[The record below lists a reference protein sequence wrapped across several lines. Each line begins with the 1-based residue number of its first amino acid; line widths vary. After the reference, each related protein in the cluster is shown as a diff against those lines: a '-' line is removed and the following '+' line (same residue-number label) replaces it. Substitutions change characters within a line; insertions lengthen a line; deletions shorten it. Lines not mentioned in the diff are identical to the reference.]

1 MVMTNPLILSSPY
14 STCSIHPIDHSTSFI
29 SLWIIMCF
37 LRSYNVFHCTPID
50 LMFTTQL
57 LKLLTY
63 LQYLSPCSPISC
75 YAIIDPFLHT
85 PLHHRLCF
93 IAQKYR
99 IRDSCSIQHISLR
112 PYCILT
118 TIIFKSYGEQRQK
131 SLLSSSLRFRR
142 KEIESIHS
150 FRFIACQ

>member
-1 MVMTNPLILSSPY
+1 MVMTNPPHPLLTLFHLLHTPY
-14 STCSIHPIDHSTSFI
+14 RPLHLLYLALDYYV
-29 SLWIIMCF
+29 F

-118 TIIFKSYGEQRQK
+118 TIIFKSYGERRQK

-142 KEIESIHS
+142 KE
-150 FRFIACQ
+150 

>member
-1 MVMTNPLILSSPY
+1 MVMTNPPHPFLIPLTLFHTPY
-14 STCSIHPIDHSTSFI
+14 RPLHLLYLALDYYV
-29 SLWIIMCF
+29 F

-99 IRDSCSIQHISLR
+99 IRDSVVYNISPSVRTAYSLPSYSNR
-112 PYCILT
+112 T
-118 TIIFKSYGEQRQK
+118 ENNDKSHYSRYPCAFAEK
-131 SLLSSSLRFRR
+131 
-142 KEIESIHS
+142 K
-150 FRFIACQ
+150 